1 MAATEFD
8 YSSRHPGG
16 RASFVL
22 SAPPD
27 DRAIQPTR
35 TVSAMQQ
42 PRDSQRWLSRGANC
56 PPHLTWLHPRADALM
71 ESLRA
76 TGYSLPDAVSDI
88 IDNSIAAGGRNI
100 WMNFQWA
107 GADSWVSILD
117 DGRGMSESGL
127 IDAMRIGSRSPR
139 EVREPSD
146 LGRYGLGL
154 KTASISQARS
164 LTVATHVSK
173 QRGMNTRQ
181 WDLDHLAST
190 GDWQLLNVPADVAA
204 DDVKRLSQLDQGTL
218 VVWNKLDRLVG
229 DVGSDNARA
238 RRQFHDALRAVE
250 EHVAMIFSSLH
261 GTAESHF
268 DMAQWTGG
276 QTLGPVSRGRGRN
289 TAALIRNG
297 GAARGRDN
305 GHPLRAAASL
315 PSQRRET
322 SGGGGA
328 GRLECPTGVLC
339 LSKPPAPPAGRLARA
354 GIS

>member
-1 MAATEFD
+1 MPARFD
-8 YSSRHPGG
+8 LV
-16 RASFVL
+16 A
-22 SAPPD
+22 
-27 DRAIQPTR
+27 
-35 TVSAMQQ
+35 
-42 PRDSQRWLSRGANC
+42 
-56 PPHLTWLHPRADALM
+56 PRADALM

-88 IDNSIAAGGRNI
+88 IDNSITAGGRNI

-190 GDWQLLNVPADVAA
+190 GDWQLLNVPASLLPACLCDTSPEQLARTFTLA
-204 DDVKRLSQLDQGTL
+204 NDLSGGPTQARPGSRF
-218 VVWNKLDRLVG
+218 DR
-229 DVGSDNARA
+229 
-238 RRQFHDALRAVE
+238 
-250 EHVAMIFSSLH
+250 
-261 GTAESHF
+261 
-268 DMAQWTGG
+268 
-276 QTLGPVSRGRGRN
+276 
-289 TAALIRNG
+289 
-297 GAARGRDN
+297 AARGRSQVRN
-305 GHPLRAAASL
+305 GWSRHGGRCRRWNRRRCWPGGRPWRPPGSGWPPWL
-315 PSQRRET
+315 PDTAGTWFSHGRSSGTGGFPVGPATPAGAPPPRGVAGTRQRPR
-322 SGGGGA
+322 SAA
-328 GRLECPTGVLC
+328 GRG
-339 LSKPPAPPAGRLARA
+339 PAVTALPAGAVAPFVPYPGLPPRTGTAA
-354 GIS
+354 GTLHRPPRRIGRPLNGKSRPVWEERR

>member
-1 MAATEFD
+1 MPARFD
-8 YSSRHPGG
+8 LV
-16 RASFVL
+16 A
-22 SAPPD
+22 
-27 DRAIQPTR
+27 
-35 TVSAMQQ
+35 
-42 PRDSQRWLSRGANC
+42 
-56 PPHLTWLHPRADALM
+56 PRADALM

-88 IDNSIAAGGRNI
+88 IDNSITAGGRNI

-190 GDWQLLNVPADVAA
+190 GDWQLLNVPASLLPACLCDTSPEQLARTFTLA
-204 DDVKRLSQLDQGTL
+204 NDLSGGPTQARPGSRF
-218 VVWNKLDRLVG
+218 DR
-229 DVGSDNARA
+229 
-238 RRQFHDALRAVE
+238 
-250 EHVAMIFSSLH
+250 
-261 GTAESHF
+261 
-268 DMAQWTGG
+268 
-276 QTLGPVSRGRGRN
+276 
-289 TAALIRNG
+289 
-297 GAARGRDN
+297 AARGRSQVRN
-305 GHPLRAAASL
+305 GWSRHGGRCRRWNRRRCWPGGHQGQVGHRGCQIQLELGFRTAEVVGLADSQLDPPRQPVLHHHAAL
-315 PSQRRET
+315 PVLGKGLALLQ
-322 SGGGGA
+322 GA
-328 GRLECPTGVLC
+328 GLL
-339 LSKPPAPPAGRLARA
+339 
-354 GIS
+354 

>member
-1 MAATEFD
+1 MPARFD
-8 YSSRHPGG
+8 LV
-16 RASFVL
+16 A
-22 SAPPD
+22 
-27 DRAIQPTR
+27 
-35 TVSAMQQ
+35 
-42 PRDSQRWLSRGANC
+42 
-56 PPHLTWLHPRADALM
+56 PRADALM

-88 IDNSIAAGGRNI
+88 IDNSITAGGRNI

-190 GDWQLLNVPADVAA
+190 GDWQLLNVPPSLLPASLCDTSPEQLARTFTLA
-204 DDVKRLSQLDQGTL
+204 NDLSGGTL
-218 VVWNKLDRLVG
+218 L
-229 DVGSDNARA
+229 
-238 RRQFHDALRAVE
+238 LR
-250 EHVAMIFSSLH
+250 
-261 GTAESHF
+261 
-268 DMAQWTGG
+268 
-276 QTLGPVSRGRGRN
+276 
-289 TAALIRNG
+289 
-297 GAARGRDN
+297 
-305 GHPLRAAASL
+305 
-315 PSQRRET
+315 
-322 SGGGGA
+322 
-328 GRLECPTGVLC
+328 PTGMFC
-339 LSKPPAPPAGRLARA
+339 RRP
-354 GIS
+354 

>member
-1 MAATEFD
+1 MPARFD
-8 YSSRHPGG
+8 LV
-16 RASFVL
+16 A
-22 SAPPD
+22 
-27 DRAIQPTR
+27 
-35 TVSAMQQ
+35 
-42 PRDSQRWLSRGANC
+42 
-56 PPHLTWLHPRADALM
+56 PRADALM

-76 TGYSLPDAVSDI
+76 TGYSFPDAVSDI
-88 IDNSIAAGGRNI
+88 IDNSITAGGRNI
-100 WMNFQWA
+100 WLNFHWA

-204 DDVKRLSQLDQGTL
+204 DDVQRLSQLDQGTL

-238 RRQFHDALRAVE
+238 R
-250 EHVAMIFSSLH
+250 SLA
-261 GTAESHF
+261 GK
-268 DMAQWTGG
+268 
-276 QTLGPVSRGRGRN
+276 P
-289 TAALIRNG
+289 LIG
-297 GAARGRDN
+297 F
-305 GHPLRAAASL
+305 
-315 PSQRRET
+315 
-322 SGGGGA
+322 
-328 GRLECPTGVLC
+328 
-339 LSKPPAPPAGRLARA
+339 RA
-354 GIS
+354 GTSRRITVLYGMVVYEIRFNYPLLHRYSTLKTTAWGESGFSARLLGDNFMTRSGRSRSTLP